1 MIYLIIVKLIIS
13 INKKISL
20 RKLQRPIKECEKIA
34 ATHQRNGHLKN
45 TEVLLPK
52 KAKDKSLTIPSVIKG
67 P

>member
-1 MIYLIIVKLIIS
+1 MICLIVVKLIIP

-20 RKLQRPIKECEKIA
+20 RKLQRPIKECEKIV

-45 TEVLLPK
+45 TEVLLSK

-67 P
+67 T